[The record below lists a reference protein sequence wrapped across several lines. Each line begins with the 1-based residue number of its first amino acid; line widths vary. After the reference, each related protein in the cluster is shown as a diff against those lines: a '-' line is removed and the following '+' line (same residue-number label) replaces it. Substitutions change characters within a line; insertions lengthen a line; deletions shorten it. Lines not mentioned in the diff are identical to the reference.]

1 MGKALMIGA
10 GGVAGVVAHK
20 CCQNP
25 EVFQELCIASRTL
38 SKCDALKKKLD
49 GGKTKVTTA
58 QLDADNTEE
67 IIALIETF
75 KPGIVINVAFAISR
89 LNHYGCL
96 PCNKSPLSGYC
107 QL

>member
-38 SKCDALKKKLD
+38 SKCDALKKKIRRR
-49 GGKTKVTTA
+49 
-58 QLDADNTEE
+58 Q
-67 IIALIETF
+67 
-75 KPGIVINVAFAISR
+75 
-89 LNHYGCL
+89 
-96 PCNKSPLSGYC
+96 NKSNHSTVKRRQYRRNYC
-107 QL
+107 IN